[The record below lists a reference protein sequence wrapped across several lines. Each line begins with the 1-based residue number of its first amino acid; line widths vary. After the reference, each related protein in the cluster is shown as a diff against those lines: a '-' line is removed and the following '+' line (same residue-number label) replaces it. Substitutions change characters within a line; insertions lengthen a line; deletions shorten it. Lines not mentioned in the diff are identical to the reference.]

1 MFVASTFDGG
11 GAVGECSGVCVAVS
25 PADSAF
31 GDGDRFSGGCFCAV
45 YLIEDWSLS
54 LSLSFILI
62 LNCHGVVGICLG

>member
-11 GAVGECSGVCVAVS
+11 GAVGECGGVCVAVS

-54 LSLSFILI
+54 LSLILI